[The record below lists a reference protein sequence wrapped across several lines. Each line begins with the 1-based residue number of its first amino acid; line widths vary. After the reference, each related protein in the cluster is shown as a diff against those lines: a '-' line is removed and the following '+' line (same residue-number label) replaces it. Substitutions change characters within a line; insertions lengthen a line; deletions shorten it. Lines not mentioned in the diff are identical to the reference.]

1 MVIVRG
7 RSRRHD
13 NAMTENYYPPLSPLT
28 TGLHG
33 KCPRCGRG
41 NLFQSYLGVA
51 KSCAS
56 CGLSFSFA
64 DAGDGAA
71 WFVMLF
77 ACVFG
82 VGSILGVEVAY
93 GPPWW
98 VHVLIA
104 IPILIV
110 LPMLLLRPVKGL
122 MLAQQWRTGAEQGKL
137 KH

>member
-1 MVIVRG
+1 M
-7 RSRRHD
+7 S
-13 NAMTENYYPPLSPLT
+13 ENYYPSISPLT
-28 TGLHG
+28 TGMRG

-41 NLFQSYLGVA
+41 DLFNGYLTVA
-51 KSCAS
+51 PACKS

-77 ACVFG
+77 ACIAG

-93 GPPWW
+93 APVWW

-110 LPMLLLRPVKGL
+110 LPMILLRPMKGV
-122 MLAQQWRTGAEQGKL
+122 MLNQQWKMGAEQGRVETIEK
-137 KH
+137 

>member
-1 MVIVRG
+1 
-7 RSRRHD
+7 
-13 NAMTENYYPPLSPLT
+13 MTENHYPQLSPLS
-28 TGLHG
+28 TGIKS

-41 NLFQSYLGVA
+41 KLFSGYLTVA
-51 KSCAS
+51 KSCNV
-56 CGLSFSFA
+56 CGLDFSFA

-93 GPPWW
+93 QPLWW

-110 LPMLLLRPVKGL
+110 IPTLLLRPMKGVL
-122 MLAQQWRTGAEQGKL
+122 LAQQWRMNASEGRLDQ
-137 KH
+137 